1 MPKKS
6 SEHCVP
12 YKKHAILLYIY
23 INIFKWR
30 KRQNLVLFKK
40 KRSFLLVKKETGHL
54 SLQFAIA
61 DITNAYWS
69 PLGHIWK
76 PVYYS

>member
-1 MPKKS
+1 M
-6 SEHCVP
+6 
-12 YKKHAILLYIY
+12 
-23 INIFKWR
+23 
-30 KRQNLVLFKK
+30 
-40 KRSFLLVKKETGHL
+40 SFLLVKKETGNL

>member
-1 MPKKS
+1 MQKKS
-6 SEHCVP
+6 SEHYVP

-30 KRQNLVLFKK
+30 KRKNLVLFKK
-40 KRSFLLVKKETGHL
+40 TSFSLIKKETGHS

-69 PLGHIWK
+69 PLGDIWK

>member
-1 MPKKS
+1 MEKKEKS
-6 SEHCVP
+6 C
-12 YKKHAILLYIY
+12 A
-23 INIFKWR
+23 
-30 KRQNLVLFKK
+30 FKK
-40 KRSFLLVKKETGHL
+40 KMSFLLVKKETGHL

>member
-1 MPKKS
+1 MDKKEKS
-6 SEHCVP
+6 C
-12 YKKHAILLYIY
+12 A
-23 INIFKWR
+23 
-30 KRQNLVLFKK
+30 FKK
-40 KRSFLLVKKETGHL
+40 LSFSLVKKETGHS

-69 PLGHIWK
+69 PLEDIGK

>member
-6 SEHCVP
+6 SEHYVP

-30 KRQNLVLFKK
+30 KRKNLVLL
-40 KRSFLLVKKETGHL
+40 KRLVKKETGHL

-61 DITNAYWS
+61 DITNAYRS
-69 PLGHIWK
+69 PLGDIWK